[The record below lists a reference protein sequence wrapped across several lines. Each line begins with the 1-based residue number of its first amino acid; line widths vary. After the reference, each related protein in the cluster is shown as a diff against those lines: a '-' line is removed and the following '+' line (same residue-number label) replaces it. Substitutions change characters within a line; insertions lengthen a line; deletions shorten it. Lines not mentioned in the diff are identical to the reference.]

1 MDQRRRKLEAREISR
16 IQPSF
21 LEEELRELG
30 ETAFRQEYC
39 GSFDVVEGLVYPD
52 FAKLVVPIAPAG
64 LAGQRLG
71 GLDFGYR
78 NPFAAVWGTLDGDDV
93 LWLTGERYERG
104 KPLSYHARHLPRDV
118 CWYGDPA
125 AAEQRAELS
134 QSIQ

>member
-1 MDQRRRKLEAREISR
+1 M
-16 IQPSF
+16 
-21 LEEELRELG
+21 
-30 ETAFRQEYC
+30 
-39 GSFDVVEGLVYPD
+39 
-52 FAKLVVPIAPAG
+52 PIAPAG

-125 AAEQRAELS
+125 AAEQRAEVSYARHAGPVDVHQTRWLRLAAAS
-134 QSIQ
+134 GRSTVCRGTFSFRGTFSPIPFVFSGS